1 MEKILHQILIN
12 IYDWRMWV
20 VLICIPLLF
29 VGSIYSCIQ
38 KRHDWR
44 RKEIV
49 LNMVPIWVFLLGGG
63 LVFAHVLDL
72 VDFCAN
78 VIGGILMGVGS
89 VINGMFAV
97 MEMKK
102 VENVRKRM
110 KYEAW
115 VSFIAGV
122 MILIQILMFFIPG

>member
-1 MEKILHQILIN
+1 
-12 IYDWRMWV
+12 
-20 VLICIPLLF
+20 
-29 VGSIYSCIQ
+29 
-38 KRHDWR
+38 
-44 RKEIV
+44 
-49 LNMVPIWVFLLGGG
+49 MVFT
-63 LVFAHVLDL
+63 HVLDL

-102 VENVRKRM
+102 VENARKRM

-115 VSFIAGV
+115 ISFIAGV
-122 MILIQILMFFIPG
+122 IILIPILMFFIPG

>member
-29 VGSIYSCIQ
+29 AGSIYSCIQ
-38 KRHDWR
+38 KRHDWG

-72 VDFCAN
+72 VDFCTN
-78 VIGGILMGVGS
+78 

-122 MILIQILMFFIPG
+122 MILIPILMFFIPG